1 MQGCYRNKSVFEDI
15 SRDMGRHGF
24 KRSWLQCQR
33 KIKSLKNKYKAIK
46 DHNNKSG
53 NSRATFPFFD
63 QMEGI
68 LGVTGQA
75 ADHPELLDSFGEDD
89 VASSVDCEE
98 PECENINVPDEPP
111 DTPQTTS
118 SETSGSFSDT
128 TSFNER
134 ASSSVSTT
142 EVPTRASTPTPCSN
156 QPDRSTP
163 GAPTTRRKRKNK
175 LESTMDVFS
184 KTIKEALSQADDTEL
199 QLKLQAAQHA
209 HELKMM
215 TLFTQFLAGR
225 PSYQPPPHPGH
236 ATGSSYYPDQVHP
249 PRFSQDFSHPGPF
262 TQDHTHNHTP
272 LLPPDTPPPKTFTTL
287 QPPPSQQGRIC
298 SKPVSSP
305 NSNSNIPELQF
316 SSPLPSEDD

>member
-1 MQGCYRNKSVFEDI
+1 M
-15 SRDMGRHGF
+15 
-24 KRSWLQCQR
+24 
-33 KIKSLKNKYKAIK
+33 
-46 DHNNKSG
+46 
-53 NSRATFPFFD
+53 
-63 QMEGI
+63 
-68 LGVTGQA
+68 
-75 ADHPELLDSFGEDD
+75 
-89 VASSVDCEE
+89 
-98 PECENINVPDEPP
+98 
-111 DTPQTTS
+111 
-118 SETSGSFSDT
+118 
-128 TSFNER
+128 
-134 ASSSVSTT
+134 STT

-156 QPDRSTP
+156 QPDRSTS

-209 HELKMM
+209 HKLKMM

-249 PRFSQDFSHPGPF
+249 LRFSQDFSHPGPF
-262 TQDHTHNHTP
+262 TPDHTRQSFPQNDGHPCPPFYQDYVSAGPFHYSHPPFFSDNRTP

-305 NSNSNIPELQF
+305 KL
-316 SSPLPSEDD
+316 